1 MTIKMFKIKDKL
13 FDIKYAYLDAF
24 RKNDQLI
31 FGLQI
36 KATGKDKHLEDEN
49 ADTSVVF
56 FPEDELWF
64 NSEILLKINPNQIKE
79 WQDIVGQ
86 KIEWDDYPEDED
98 EPHAFFYVYEHEE
111 VYNANIEFK
120 NIDNKIIVSVK
131 ASCDIY
137 AGEDFSDDLP
147 LEIETQV
154 DFYGILCGK
163 DATEEQCRKKIKPIL
178 NLDTLKFVQN
188 KYGVSIMVPHD
199 TNMETNLLVLGEH

>member
-1 MTIKMFKIKDKL
+1 MFKIKDKL

-24 RKNDQLI
+24 RNENQLI

-36 KATGKDKHLEDEN
+36 KATGRDKHPEDKD
-49 ADTSVVF
+49 ADTSDLF
-56 FPEDELWF
+56 FQEDELWF
-64 NSEILLKINPNQIKE
+64 NSEILLKINSNQIKK

-86 KIEWDDYPEDED
+86 KIGWEDYPENED
-98 EPHAFFYVYEHEE
+98 EPHALFYVYEHEE

-120 NIDNKIIVSVK
+120 KIDNKIIVNVK

-137 AGEDFSDDLP
+137 AGEEFSDNLP
-147 LEIETQV
+147 LEIETEV

-163 DATEEQCRKKIKPIL
+163 DATEEQCRKEIKPFI

-188 KYGVSIMVPHD
+188 KYGVSIMVPQD
-199 TNMETNLLVLGEH
+199 TNMETNLLVLGDY

>member
-1 MTIKMFKIKDKL
+1 MFKIKDKL

-24 RKNDQLI
+24 RNDNQLI

-36 KATGKDKHLEDEN
+36 KATGRDKHPEDKD
-49 ADTSVVF
+49 ADTSDF
-56 FPEDELWF
+56 FFQEDELWF
-64 NSEILLKINPNQIKE
+64 NSEILLKINSNQIKK

-86 KIEWDDYPEDED
+86 KIGWEDYPENED
-98 EPHAFFYVYEHEE
+98 EPHALFYVYEHEE

-120 NIDNKIIVSVK
+120 KIDNKIIVNVK

-137 AGEDFSDDLP
+137 AGEEFSDNLP
-147 LEIETQV
+147 LEIETEV

-163 DATEEQCRKKIKPIL
+163 DATEEQCRKEIKPFI

-188 KYGVSIMVPHD
+188 KYGVSIMVPQD
-199 TNMETNLLVLGEH
+199 TNMETNLLVLGDY

>member
-1 MTIKMFKIKDKL
+1 MFKIKDKL

-24 RKNDQLI
+24 RNDNQLI

-36 KATGKDKHLEDEN
+36 KATGRDKHPEDKD
-49 ADTSVVF
+49 ADTSDLF
-56 FPEDELWF
+56 FQEDELWF
-64 NSEILLKINPNQIKE
+64 NSEILLKINSNQIKK

-86 KIEWDDYPEDED
+86 KIGWEDYPENED
-98 EPHAFFYVYEHEE
+98 EPHALFYVYEHEE

-120 NIDNKIIVSVK
+120 KIDNKIIVNLK

-137 AGEDFSDDLP
+137 AGEEFSDNLP
-147 LEIETQV
+147 LEIETEV

-163 DATEEQCRKKIKPIL
+163 DATEEQCRKEIKPFI

-188 KYGVSIMVPHD
+188 KYGVSIMVPQD
-199 TNMETNLLVLGEH
+199 TNMETNLLVLGDY